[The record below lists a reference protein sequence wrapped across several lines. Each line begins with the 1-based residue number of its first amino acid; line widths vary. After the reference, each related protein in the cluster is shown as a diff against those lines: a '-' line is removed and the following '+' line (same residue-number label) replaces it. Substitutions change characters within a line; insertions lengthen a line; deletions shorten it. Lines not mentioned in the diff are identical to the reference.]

1 MDPDREH
8 GVFDKLIPVLKSLSY
23 SVAMTMIAPMVLKKI
38 GTLANSDISFSFDV
52 YNLVKKWSSIKLLLF
67 NSE

>member
-52 YNLVKKWSSIKLLLF
+52 YNLVKK
-67 NSE
+67 